1 MQQEHMDIQELL
13 QEYFP
18 NLAEPELQKEIVQ
31 HGQVLT
37 YEAGEVIMDYESYI
51 RLVPLV
57 ISGTIKVIRQDEEGN
72 ELFLYYLE
80 PSDTCSMSFTCCMM
94 NKKSVIKAVA
104 EEKTTFIG
112 IPTRQVDSW
121 LNRFTSWKNFVMRS
135 YDDRMFEL
143 VKVIDSIAFSN
154 MDQRLMEYLQK
165 RSKATNTK
173 IINVTHQEIAYDLN
187 ASREAVSR
195 LLKRLEKTGAV
206 ELGRNVI
213 FLA

>member
-1 MQQEHMDIQELL
+1 
-13 QEYFP
+13 
-18 NLAEPELQKEIVQ
+18 
-31 HGQVLT
+31 
-37 YEAGEVIMDYESYI
+37 
-51 RLVPLV
+51 
-57 ISGTIKVIRQDEEGN
+57 
-72 ELFLYYLE
+72 
-80 PSDTCSMSFTCCMM
+80 MSFTCCMM